1 MGQARLV
8 AKSDLV
14 LSGVEVFEWTF
25 KTIDPETV
33 VNLEIQRRKKKSEK
47 DPPFCK
53 IKENFLPFSKQKEW
67 RLIF

>member
-33 VNLEIQRRKKKSEK
+33 VTWNSTKEKNQKK
-47 DPPFCK
+47 DPP
-53 IKENFLPFSKQKEW
+53 L
-67 RLIF
+67 